1 MKTNSSFNRLDY
13 KDEKITDLWETI
25 DVKAVG
31 VRNLGQTEL
40 WQESLFVQHVVAL

>member
-25 DVKAVG
+25 DVKTVG